1 MRAPLTIS
9 WPVRGFQSVLFCID
23 QSEALMDH
31 TPNENKFHRIR
42 AAPVSYAER
51 HWAYS
56 VHMLRAARDWQKRDW
71 NVIGFCISA

>member
-1 MRAPLTIS
+1 
-9 WPVRGFQSVLFCID
+9 
-23 QSEALMDH
+23 MDH